1 MKGRSL
7 LVFAIMTMGILV
19 SAYGRMPQES
29 IKAAKATLENA
40 KNAQADIYMAYE
52 YKAFEDSLNVMMQKI
67 EAENSKMMKNYGD
80 LKLQLKEPAVR
91 AEKVTAAVRLRKE
104 VVKTQAQAMADAV
117 KDNLSVTRA
126 LLSRGRLC

>member
-7 LVFAIMTMGILV
+7 LVFAIMMRGILV